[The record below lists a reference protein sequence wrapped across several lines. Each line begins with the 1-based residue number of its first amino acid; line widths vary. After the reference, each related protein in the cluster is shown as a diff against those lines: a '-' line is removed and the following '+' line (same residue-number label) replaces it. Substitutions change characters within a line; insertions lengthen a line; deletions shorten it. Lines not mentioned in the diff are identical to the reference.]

1 MSGCPWAGLRRAI
14 EFNEHALTVHALAR
28 IRGKEVLAS
37 AKMCMAV
44 DRDGTTKEHAAA
56 SGRGRLA
63 KQMQPSRSA
72 AGALR
77 RDSLE
82 KFFRDGRLA
91 HP

>member
-14 EFNEHALTVHALAR
+14 ELNEHDLTVRALAR
-28 IRGKEVLAS
+28 VHGKEVLAS
-37 AKMCMAV
+37 AKMRVAV

-63 KQMQPSRSA
+63 KQMHPSRSA

-77 RDSLE
+77 HDL
-82 KFFRDGRLA
+82 LA
-91 HP
+91 